1 MILKPALNKIYLSSL
16 QRLRSVKGRQCTVLL
31 TKSSWINRKH
41 KKSDWWY
48 WTQGILNLNNKRSYV
63 CGGGGN
69 TQAKDLPERKKDD
82 DQAYGQEK
90 QILLGCMRDAGS
102 DSSPYSWCT
111 GPKTYGSFQDIYLT
125 EWSHLPFGS
134 ALMCNVSRASDYFCT
149 SSTDPSPLTCHSEF

>member
-1 MILKPALNKIYLSSL
+1 MPVNPGFWRPRQEDHDFKASLALNKIYLSSL
-16 QRLRSVKGRQCTVLL
+16 QKLRSVKGRQNTVLL

-48 WTQGILNLNNKRSYV
+48 WTQGILDLNNKRSYV
-63 CGGGGN
+63 CGGGD

-82 DQAYGQEK
+82 DQAYRQEK

-111 GPKTYGSFQDIYLT
+111 GPKTYGSFQEIL
-125 EWSHLPFGS
+125 
-134 ALMCNVSRASDYFCT
+134 NRVI
-149 SSTDPSPLTCHSEF
+149 SSSLWICFDV